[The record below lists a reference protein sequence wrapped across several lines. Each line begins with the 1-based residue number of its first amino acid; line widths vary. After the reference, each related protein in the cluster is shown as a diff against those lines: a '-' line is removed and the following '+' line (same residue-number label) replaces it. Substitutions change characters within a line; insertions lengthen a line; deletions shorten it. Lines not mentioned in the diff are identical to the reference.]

1 MVLDT
6 KGTHRHC
13 SLLIAD
19 YLTTPHSLPLIHCP
33 SFTADKP
40 MSEPLNL
47 TKQSA
52 SAPPIDDSVL
62 LEYLGDDDALRR
74 EVLQQF
80 LDTLTTDLQQLE
92 AEVRECNVGAVQRSA
107 HRLKGACYMVG
118 TRPLGE
124 SAMALEQLAH
134 ADNAADFPAALT
146 AITVEHQRLLQHL
159 AAQDLKPTRR

>member
-1 MVLDT
+1 
-6 KGTHRHC
+6 
-13 SLLIAD
+13 
-19 YLTTPHSLPLIHCP
+19 
-33 SFTADKP
+33 

-62 LEYLGDDDALRR
+62 LEYLGDNDALRR

-80 LDTLTTDLQQLE
+80 IDTLTTDLQQLE
-92 AEVRECNVGAVQRSA
+92 AEVRECNVDAVQRSA

-118 TRPLGE
+118 ARPLGA
-124 SAMALEQLAH
+124 SAATLEQWAY

-146 AITVEHQRLLQHL
+146 AIIVEHLRVLQQL
-159 AAQDLKPTRR
+159 AAQDLKPARR